1 MATKTQT
8 IEIHGIQV
16 TLKTWDEKQ
25 KDGSTKYFG
34 TAEAMDKRHDVG
46 WDANSDS
53 EEVVVELITQ
63 GILGYVESY
72 AKGEVK

>member
-8 IEIHGIQV
+8 VEIHGIQV

-25 KDGSTKYFG
+25 KDGSTKYFA
-34 TAEAMDKRHDVG
+34 TAEPTSDKHTIA
-46 WDANSDS
+46 WDADS
-53 EEVVVELITQ
+53 TSEDVVLELIDQ